1 MTSVGE
7 LLMLDYQV
15 EDLRRRIDTEKE
27 RLAQMDMENQDNSKA
42 IAALDELEK
51 QLEMLLA
58 QRDKTV
64 RELEGGQQL
73 KVS

>member
-1 MTSVGE
+1 MTSIGE

-15 EDLRRRIDTEKE
+15 EDLRRRIDVEKE
-27 RLAQMDMENQDNSKA
+27 RLAQMDMESQHTSKA

-51 QLEMLLA
+51 QLETLLA

-64 RELEGGQQL
+64 REMEGGQHL
-73 KVS
+73 KAS